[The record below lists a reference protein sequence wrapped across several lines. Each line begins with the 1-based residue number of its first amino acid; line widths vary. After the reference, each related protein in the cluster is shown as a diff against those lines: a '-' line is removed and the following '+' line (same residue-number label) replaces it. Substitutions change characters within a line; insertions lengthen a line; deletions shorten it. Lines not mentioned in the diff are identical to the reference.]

1 MFSAFK
7 NIRGKSHNLANK
19 SWLRA
24 VNSLAK
30 CQRCHILI
38 PHCTNLHHVA
48 GSSPSFH
55 SLQILDS
62 SLTLFSVP
70 LWGEVQCWLCC
81 TLEIPLLAKT
91 GSCFLPTRFPPVQS
105 LLSPV
110 ALGWVMHMESQVD
123 RPCSPGHIPDS
134 SLPRADS
141 FSWERKLKFGF
152 KAHTFFLLSKEVY
165 LDLLKKTYFFW
176 VSKKYLKD
184 GLPRAPLCHEEL
196 VLPLPVKN
204 VMGIDIRGFCYRKRF
219 LYIFKL

>member
-1 MFSAFK
+1 MKYHLTDPFDLVRFLFHPPQNTWGCSVPLKTLEVRAITWP
-7 NIRGKSHNLANK
+7 IRAGWEQSILWQNVRDAISWSPTALICIMWLA
-19 SWLRA
+19 
-24 VNSLAK
+24 
-30 CQRCHILI
+30 
-38 PHCTNLHHVA
+38 HHPVFTA
-48 GSSPSFH
+48 YN
-55 SLQILDS
+55 ILDS

-91 GSCFLPTRFPPVQS
+91 GSCFLPTRFLPVQS

-110 ALGWVMHMESQVD
+110 ALGWVIHMESQVD

-165 LDLLKKTYFFW
+165 LDL
-176 VSKKYLKD
+176 
-184 GLPRAPLCHEEL
+184 
-196 VLPLPVKN
+196 
-204 VMGIDIRGFCYRKRF
+204 
-219 LYIFKL
+219 